1 MATTEIEIDKK
12 EFVKKIVERAEKQ
25 FPDDYVMQE
34 HIIQQQIEALER
46 VRKIKM
52 SFVKPVDE
60 LN

>member
-34 HIIQQQIEALER
+34 HMIQQQIEALER
-46 VRKIKM
+46 VQKIRM
-52 SFVKPVDE
+52 SFGKPVDGS
-60 LN
+60 N